1 MNDSFFSAKE
11 EEYIKSQQIVRIS
24 TAPACPSNEMNRENG
39 SLQPECPSNEMNRD
53 NGSLQ
58 PDVVPVGFDFDGE
71 YFYISGMN
79 ILNSRKYKNV
89 VNNKRVAIVID
100 DLKSIDPWDPRGI
113 KIYGI
118 AEVIDRQGGYM
129 DRTGHTSHTYIRI
142 KPKRKW
148 SWGIRIKPKR
158 KWSWGIDEPVF
169 VEGKF
174 NVKKAKVA

>member
-24 TAPACPSNEMNRENG
+24 TAPACPSNEMNRE
-39 SLQPECPSNEMNRD
+39 

-148 SWGIRIKPKR
+148 SWGI
-158 KWSWGIDEPVF
+158 DEPVF

>member
-24 TAPACPSNEMNRENG
+24 TAPACLSNEMNRE
-39 SLQPECPSNEMNRD
+39 

-148 SWGIRIKPKR
+148 SWGI
-158 KWSWGIDEPVF
+158 DEPVF